1 MEQSLLTTPASE
13 PGTGASSA
21 LTGSSGLLT
30 LTDVREAAARIA
42 GHVVRT
48 PTLHSRTLSEMT
60 GAEIWLKFENHQF
73 TAAYKERGALN
84 ALLQL
89 DSEQRARGVIAASAG
104 NHAQGLSY
112 HGTRLGVPV
121 TIVMPRTTPTIK
133 VMQTESVGGKVVLE
147 GESFDEAFAFARA
160 MEKQLGLTFI
170 HPFDE
175 RFVAA
180 GQGTVALEM
189 LEDVPEL
196 DMLVLPV
203 GGGGL
208 SAGMGTAAR
217 GIKPGIGLIGVEA
230 ALYPSMYNRLKG
242 TNLPIGGDT
251 LAEGI
256 AVFAPGEYTSRILAD
271 LLDDFV
277 LVSES
282 ALENALSLL
291 LQIEKTVVEGA
302 GAAGL
307 AAVLSNRELFAGRT
321 VGIVLS
327 GGNIDTRLLANVLLR
342 DLARSGRL
350 ARLRLTLQDRPG
362 ALFKVM
368 QEFNTHNIN
377 IIEIWHQRIF
387 THLPAKGLITD
398 IECEAR
404 DREQLDALVA
414 ALRAKGYDVRQV
426 EIN

>member
-1 MEQSLLTTPASE
+1 MESIADTPVAAQALLTI
-13 PGTGASSA
+13 
-21 LTGSSGLLT
+21 
-30 LTDVREAAARIA
+30 DDIRAAAGRIA
-42 GHVVRT
+42 GAVVRT
-48 PTLHSRTLSEMT
+48 DMDYSQTLSQIA
-60 GAEIWLKFENHQF
+60 GCDIWLKFENLQF

-84 ALLQL
+84 ALLHL
-89 DSEQRARGVIAASAG
+89 NDEQRARGVIAASAG

-112 HGTRLGVPV
+112 HGTRLGIPV
-121 TIVMPRTTPTIK
+121 TIVMPRTTPTVK
-133 VMQTESVGGKVVLE
+133 VMQTEQVGGKVMLE
-147 GESFDEAFAFARA
+147 GETFDDAYAYARS
-160 MEKQLGLTFI
+160 MEKQLGLTFV
-170 HPFDE
+170 HPFDDPL
-175 RFVAA
+175 VAA

-189 LEDVPEL
+189 LEDMPDL
-196 DMLVLPV
+196 DVLVIPV

-208 SAGMGTAAR
+208 ASGMGVAAR
-217 GIKPGIGLIGVEA
+217 ALKPDIGLIGVEA
-230 ALYPSMYNRLKG
+230 ELFPSMYNRLKG
-242 TNLPIGGDT
+242 TSLPTGGDT

-256 AVFAPGEYTSRILAD
+256 AVKEPGEFTSKVLAG
-271 LLDDFV
+271 LLDDFL
-277 LVSES
+277 LVGEREMEA
-282 ALENALSLL
+282 ALALL

-307 AAVLSNRELFAGRT
+307 AAVLRNPDMFKGKK
-321 VGIVLS
+321 VGIVLT

-368 QEFNTHNIN
+368 EEFNRHNIN

-404 DREQLDALVA
+404 DKDQLDRLVA
-414 ALRAKGYDVRQV
+414 ALRESGYDVSQIEV
-426 EIN
+426 N